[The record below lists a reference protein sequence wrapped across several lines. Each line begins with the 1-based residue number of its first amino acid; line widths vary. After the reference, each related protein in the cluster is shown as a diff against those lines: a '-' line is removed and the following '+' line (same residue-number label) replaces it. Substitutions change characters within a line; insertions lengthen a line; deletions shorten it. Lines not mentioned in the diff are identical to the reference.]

1 MKFASLSANKP
12 IESELTNMVIQ
23 YKQTKSPALFE
34 QIQYKVMPLIRKY
47 IGTYAASGL
56 DTDLLESQLVI
67 YLKQAIDAYN
77 KSKGPFEGFLPGYF
91 QQIYRFVNNYQSAV
105 RLPEHYKLQYGEFEK
120 AKNVLEEQLGRAPTI
135 SELSAATGF
144 SRDQIKTFMN
154 RSVGALQED
163 SWTIA
168 YDDKS
173 LRQKEALAHI
183 EAKFGPSF
191 ARAIEE
197 VEIKGEKLSEYCRKH
212 NIDYSS
218 FYTKYRQAKEDY
230 EWFLNS

>member
-1 MKFASLSANKP
+1 MK
-12 IESELTNMVIQ
+12 
-23 YKQTKSPALFE
+23 YKQTKNPVVLE
-34 QIQYKVMPLIRKY
+34 QIQQKVAPLMRKF
-47 IGTYAASGL
+47 TQMYAASGL
-56 DTDLLESQLVI
+56 DNDLLETQLVI
-67 YLKQAIDAYN
+67 YLKQAIEAYDN
-77 KSKGPFEGFLPGYF
+77 KKGPFEAFLPRYF
-91 QQIYRFVNNYQSAV
+91 QQIYRFVNNYQSPV

-120 AKNVLEEQLGRAPTI
+120 VKNVLEEQLGRSPTI

-144 SRDQIKTFMN
+144 PRSQIKTFLS

-168 YDDKS
+168 YDDKT

-197 VEIKGEKLSEYCRKH
+197 VEIKGVKLSEYCRRH

-218 FYTKYRQAKEDY
+218 FYPKYRQAKEDY